1 MIILDSDV
9 LSSLMHD
16 SPEPRVARW
25 LDSQSR
31 ESVWTTAITLMEI
44 RFGIN
49 LLPRSRQRSSLE
61 RYLDKILND
70 ILEARV
76 LAFEAS
82 AATATATLMA
92 ERQLRGRRGD
102 IRDTMIAGIAI
113 AHQATLATRNTRH
126 FDDLPVPVVNPWT
139 D

>member
-9 LSSLMHD
+9 LSGLMHD
-16 SPEPRVARW
+16 APDQRIARW
-25 LDSQSR
+25 LDTQSR

-61 RYLDKILND
+61 RYLDRTLTD

-82 AATATATLMA
+82 APTAAAALMA

-102 IRDTMIAGIAI
+102 IRDSMIAGIAI
-113 AHQATLATRNTRH
+113 ARRATLATRNIRH
-126 FDDLPVPVVNPWT
+126 FDDLPVPVVNPWS

>member
-9 LSSLMHD
+9 LSSLMRD
-16 SPEPRVARW
+16 IPEQRVARW
-25 LDSQSR
+25 LDSQPR

-44 RFGIN
+44 RFGIY

-61 RYLDKILND
+61 RYLDRILND

-76 LAFEAS
+76 IAFEAS
-82 AATATATLMA
+82 AATATAALMA

-102 IRDTMIAGIAI
+102 IRDAMSGGIAI

-126 FDDLPVPVVNPWT
+126 FDDLPVHVVNPWA
-139 D
+139 